1 MRIVFSKTFEK
12 DYKKLPIKI
21 QKLLDEQLLMLLEN
35 YKYPS
40 LRIKKMQGHDSIWE
54 GRITQS
60 YRFTFEK
67 RDNTYFLRRAGTHPV
82 LNNP

>member
-12 DYKKLPIKI
+12 DYKKLPTKI
-21 QKLLDEQLLMLLEN
+21 QKLLDEQLLMLLEDLS
-35 YKYPS
+35 YPS
-40 LRIKKMQGHDSIWE
+40 LRIKKMQGHNSIWE
-54 GRITQS
+54 GRITQN

-67 RDNTYFLRRAGTHPV
+67 IDNAYFLRRAGTHPV